1 MYWIRSA
8 IKRDQLSQSRVIQVP
23 SRMFEKHKQ
32 LMKIEKEFLDAYG
45 RRPTMDE
52 LSEATGLT
60 PLQIER
66 CEEAMA
72 QRTYSLDQN
81 LFNAFKPMN
90 AEPDKETLYEI
101 VEKKA
106 EEFDPNR
113 LEYQMLREDLIK
125 ALYRHLSKEE
135 ANLLMLRYGLI
146 ENKDSTKRSGL
157 RTIAEVS
164 KLAGLK
170 PDKVRRLLNRSLT
183 QLQTVI
189 GDEWRDYERELESGF
204 E

>member
-90 AEPDKETLYEI
+90 SEPDKETLYEI
-101 VEKKA
+101 VEKKS
-106 EEFDPNR
+106 EEFDPNK

>member
-90 AEPDKETLYEI
+90 SEPDKETLYEI